1 MRGPVH
7 IILEKLRE
15 SDPQRRAARRS
26 PEISHE
32 HLLDTKRA
40 FDSVAA
46 DYDGPIGNNALIQ
59 AMRLRLWREVARR
72 VAPGGRLLDLGCG
85 TGLDA
90 VHFAEQGYAVIAT
103 DWSPQMVLKTGQ
115 RVGVRGLR
123 DRVTVQHL
131 GIQELDRLSGERF
144 DGIYSDL
151 GPLNCAPKLEVVARR
166 CAQLLNPGGAL
177 VFSVIGRTCPW
188 EWAHYTARGHLR
200 RARIRK
206 AEHATPVGLN
216 ERTVWTRYY
225 TPHEFAAPFL
235 PYFTL
240 DHYEGMLLVAP
251 PPYLIDLQSRLG
263 RVGRALLRLDE
274 RLGRFPIAREMGDHF
289 LMVLTKRGDG
299 AR

>member
-7 IILEKLRE
+7 LILEKLRE
-15 SDPQRRAARRS
+15 TDPSRRAAKRS
-26 PEISHE
+26 PEISLE

-59 AMRLRLWREVARR
+59 TMRRRLWREVERH
-72 VAPGGRLLDLGCG
+72 VPTGGRLLDLGCG

-90 VHFAEQGYAVIAT
+90 VHFADRGYRVVAT

-115 RVGVRGLR
+115 RIGARGLR

-131 GIQELDRLSGERF
+131 GIQELDRLAGEQF

-151 GPLNCAPKLEVVARR
+151 GPLNCAPKLDLVARR
-166 CAQLLNPGGAL
+166 CAGLLAPGGTL
-177 VFSVIGRTCPW
+177 VASVIGRTCPW
-188 EWAHYTARGHLR
+188 EWAHYTSRGHLR

-206 AEHATPVGLN
+206 TNHAVPVGLN
-216 ERTVWTRYY
+216 ERTIWTRYY
-225 TPHEFAAPFL
+225 NPHEFANAFL

-240 DHYEGMLLVAP
+240 RHYEGMLLVAP
-251 PPYLIDLQSRLG
+251 PPYLIDLHNRLG
-263 RVGRALLRLDE
+263 RLGQALLRLDE
-274 RLGRFPIAREMGDHF
+274 RLGRFPLARDLGDHF
-289 LMVLTKRGDG
+289 LIVLTKRS
-299 AR
+299 RQ